1 MFNNLKVNTVRPT
14 ALTAIII
21 AVSAF
26 VFMGFSPS
34 ADGHHT
40 RLERLRFAVFDLSD
54 ASGQFM
60 GASGLCVQ
68 CHDTDP
74 NGVALVDDAGN
85 NVSPVND
92 WRATIMAN
100 SAKDPFWK
108 AKVRHEI
115 LETPSL
121 ANDIENTCTACH
133 APQGHNEFHM
143 TGAGSHYTMEYLAD
157 DELGLDGVGC
167 IGCHSIENENL
178 TSSFNGTQ
186 PYTDQKLA
194 YGGFANPWGSPM
206 ITATGF
212 APVFSEHVRTSELCA
227 GCHSLF
233 VNSFEADG
241 TPTGI
246 TFFEQATYHEWLN
259 SDYDEEGTEC
269 QTCHMPQSSGVK
281 VSSQPTWLQPRTF
294 GKHYLVGGNSFM
306 LKLMK
311 TNAEALGIS
320 ANDDHFDAVIA
331 RTEDLLQNQ
340 SLELAVEHLQ
350 TANDTAVFSVLL
362 TNLAGHKFP
371 SGYPSRVLT
380 VEFEVRNANDEV
392 IFRSGGF
399 DGDFNIVGRDTD
411 WEPHYDVIRA
421 SEEVQIYEMVVAD
434 SDGNPTQVLE
444 RAHTLLKDNRLT
456 PRGFTTAHSAYDT
469 TRIAGVDESDLNF
482 NRLNGVEGSGT
493 DRIEYRVFTD
503 GYEGDVTVVAR
514 AWYQSIPKAWVADM
528 FEWDDPEINSFETLF
543 NAADH
548 TPVLVKEAA
557 LESTTGI
564 REALNQQQFKLFP
577 NPTSQTVVSVKNL
590 PTAPHVYRVYDMN
603 GREVR
608 SEQAIMNGTIE
619 LPQTAGSYIVTIR
632 PQAGGDWQAVRV
644 VRY

>member
-21 AVSAF
+21 AISAF

-40 RLERLRFAVFDLSD
+40 QLERLRFAVFDLSD

-60 GASGLCVQ
+60 GASGLCVN

-143 TGAGSHYTMEYLAD
+143 TGAGSHYTMDYLAD
-157 DELGLDGVGC
+157 DDLGLDGVGC

-186 PYTDQKLA
+186 PYSDQKIA
-194 YGGFANPWGSPM
+194 YGGFTNPWGSPM

-212 APVFSEHVRTSELCA
+212 APVFSAHVRTSELCA

-233 VNSFEADG
+233 VNSVEADG

-269 QTCHMPQSSGVK
+269 QTCHMPQANGVK
-281 VSSQPTWLQPRTF
+281 VSSQPTWLQPRSF

-311 TNAEALGIS
+311 ENAEALGIS

-340 SLELAVEHLQ
+340 SLELAVEHIQ

-380 VEFEVRNANDEV
+380 VEFEVRDANDEV
-392 IFRSGGF
+392 IFISGGF

-434 SDGNPTQVLE
+434 SEGNPTQVLE

-456 PRGFTTAHSAYDT
+456 PRGFSATHSAYDT
-469 TRIAGVDESDLNF
+469 TRIAGVDETDLNF
-482 NRLNGVEGSGT
+482 NRLDGVEGSGT
-493 DRIEYRVFTD
+493 DRIEYRVFTN

-528 FEWDDPEINSFETLF
+528 FTWDDPEIDSFETLF

-548 TPVLVKEAA
+548 TPVLVKEA
-557 LESTTGI
+557 LLQSTTDI
-564 REALNQQQFKLFP
+564 REAQKQPTLTLFP
-577 NPTSQTVVSVKNL
+577 NPTAQSVVFVKNL
-590 PTAPHVYRVYDMN
+590 PLGAHVYRVYDLK
-603 GREVR
+603 GREVMPER
-608 SEQAIMNGTIE
+608 QLINGAVE
-619 LPQTAGSYIVTIR
+619 LPQTAGSYVVAIR
-632 PQAGGDWQAVRV
+632 AQTGGNWQMARV

>member
-1 MFNNLKVNTVRPT
+1 MFNNFRVNTVRPT

-40 RLERLRFAVFDLSD
+40 QLERLRFAVFDLSD

-60 GASGLCVQ
+60 GASGLCVN

-74 NGVALVDDAGN
+74 NGVALVDSDGN

-92 WRATIMAN
+92 WRASIMAN

-121 ANDIENTCTACH
+121 ANEIENTCTACH

-143 TGAGSHYTMEYLAD
+143 TGAGSHYTMDYLAD
-157 DELGLDGVGC
+157 DDLGLDGVGC

-186 PYTDQKLA
+186 PYSDQKIA
-194 YGGFANPWGSPM
+194 YGGFTNPWGSPM
-206 ITATGF
+206 ITQSGF
-212 APVFSEHVRTSELCA
+212 APVFSEHVRNSELCA

-233 VNSFEADG
+233 VNSVEADG

-259 SDYDEEGTEC
+259 SDFDEEGTEC

-281 VSSQPTWLQPRTF
+281 VSSQPTWLQPRNF

-311 TNAEALGIS
+311 SNADVLGIS

-331 RTEDLLQNQ
+331 RTEDLLKNQ
-340 SLELAVEHLQ
+340 SLELAVEHLE

-371 SGYPSRVLT
+371 SGYPSRVVM
-380 VEFEVRNANDEV
+380 VEFEVHDANDEV

-456 PRGFTTAHSAYDT
+456 PRGFTTSHSAYDT

-528 FEWDDPEINSFETLF
+528 FAWDDPEINSFETLF

-564 REALNQQQFKLFP
+564 REALTQRQLTLFP
-577 NPTSQTVVSVKNL
+577 NPTAQSIVYVKNL
-590 PTAPHVYRVYDMN
+590 PAAPHVYRVYDLN
-603 GREVR
+603 GREVQ
-608 SEQAIMNGTIE
+608 SERPIMNGAIE
-619 LPQTAGSYIVTIR
+619 LPQTAGSYVVAIR
-632 PQAGGDWQAVRV
+632 PQAGGHWQAVRL
-644 VRY
+644 VRL

>member
-1 MFNNLKVNTVRPT
+1 MFNNLRVKIVRPT
-14 ALTAIII
+14 ALTAALIVLTGFI
-21 AVSAF
+21 
-26 VFMGFSPS
+26 FMGFSPS

-40 RLERLRFAVFDLSD
+40 QLERLRFAVFDLSD
-54 ASGQFM
+54 ASGQYM

-74 NGVALVDDAGN
+74 NGVALVDSDGN

-92 WRATIMAN
+92 WRATLMAN

-143 TGAGSHYTMEYLAD
+143 TGAGSHYTMAYLAD

-167 IGCHSIENENL
+167 IGCHSIENQGL

-186 PYTDQKLA
+186 PYSDQKIA
-194 YGGFANPWGSPM
+194 YGGFTNPWGSPM
-206 ITATGF
+206 ITTSGF

-233 VNSFEADG
+233 VNSVEADG

-259 SDYDEEGTEC
+259 SDYEQEGIEC
-269 QTCHMPQSSGVK
+269 QNCHMPESEGVK
-281 VSSQPTWLQPRTF
+281 VSSEPTWLQPRTF

-311 TNAEALGIS
+311 ANAEVLGIS
-320 ANDDHFDAVIA
+320 ANDAHFDTVIA

-340 SLELAVEHLQ
+340 SMELEVEHIE

-392 IFRSGGF
+392 LFKSGGF
-399 DGDFNIVGRDTD
+399 DADYNILGRNTD

-434 SDGNPTQVLE
+434 SEGNPTQVLE

-456 PRGFTTAHSAYDT
+456 PRGFTTSHSAYDT

-482 NRLNGVEGSGT
+482 NVLDGLEGSGT

-503 GYEGDVTVVAR
+503 GYDGEITVVAR
-514 AWYQSIPKAWVADM
+514 AWYQSIPKQWVADM
-528 FEWDDPEINSFETLF
+528 FEWDDPEINSFEALF
-543 NAADH
+543 DAADH
-548 TPVLVKEAA
+548 TPVLVKEAS
-557 LESTTGI
+557 LQSTTGVT
-564 REALNQQQFKLFP
+564 EAAHAAPLAIYP
-577 NPTSQTVVSVKNL
+577 NPSRERTVSIRNL
-590 PTAPHVYRVYDMN
+590 PQGAHVYRVYGIN
-603 GREVR
+603 GREVVGER
-608 SEQAIMNGTIE
+608 PVIGNTIE
-619 LPQTAGSYIVTIR
+619 LPETASSYLVAIR
-632 PQAGGDWQAVRV
+632 ATNSEEWRIVRV
-644 VRY
+644 IRY